1 MSMKNSIL
9 VKLLL
14 KKVLPGIVGAVLLVL
29 AGLWL
34 YGYAGVKFGWVGA
47 TDYPSLNAVSH
58 HGAETAGGMSAIGK
72 RAIGL

>member
-1 MSMKNSIL
+1 MSMKNAIL
-9 VKLLL
+9 MKLLL
-14 KKVLPGIVGAVLLVL
+14 KKVLPGVLGAVLLVL

-34 YGYAGVKFGWVGA
+34 YGYAGVKFGWVGP

-58 HGAETAGGMSAIGK
+58 HGAETAGGMTAIGK